1 MADDKVNKQIV
12 ELSKI
17 SRDDGKEEYA
27 KAQFEL
33 GLIYE
38 DKKHNYDK
46 AEEYYSNIFREDAPK
61 FYASAQLNLGYI
73 YEEIKHNYDK
83 AIQFYSLVS
92 REDSPKVYAKAQ
104 FNLGYIYDGIK
115 QDYEQAIRFY
125 SNVTK
130 VDGPEPYARA
140 QFNLGYIYDEIKQD
154 YDKAVQFFSNV
165 TRVEVPELYAN
176 AQFNIGKIYLEKKQD
191 YDKAIQFYSNVNR
204 IDIPELYAQAQF
216 NIGTIYIEKK
226 QNYDKA
232 IQFYSNVNRID
243 APDVYANA
251 QFSIGSIYLEKKQD
265 YDKAVPFY
273 SNVKRIDIPELY
285 AKAQFN
291 LGYIYIEK
299 DYDKAIKL
307 YSNVT
312 IEDAPE
318 LYAYAHF
325 NIGSIYIE
333 KKQNYDKAIQFFSNV
348 SRIDVPELYA
358 KAQFNIGT
366 IYLEKIK
373 DYDKAVHFFSNI
385 TRDDAPEVYAYAQ
398 FNLGTFYL
406 ERKQDYDKAIH
417 FYSNAA
423 KEDAPSLYAY
433 VQSRVMFE
441 LGNIYL
447 FKKNEPNKFPQ
458 YYKKT
463 KYSSFCP
470 DYFIAAQMILQLNN
484 LESWGIDKI
493 KKLAE
498 LVIDNIE
505 KICHLANEI
514 KDLLM
519 VSFEKKSSSNETP
532 VSKNPERRV
541 AHYTRPGVLFNLLKG
556 ENPSKFRLNI
566 VDFMNDPSENQ
577 VLTQWLNI
585 SNNQDNEIKT
595 FLASFSFN
603 HNSLNQFRLY
613 GNEDNI
619 HGSGVSIAFS
629 QDFFG
634 QDADRSI
641 NSENINISKN
651 LSASFS
657 KNEKLISYPF
667 KSQNNEISNQLK
679 TENEANTSL
688 HPLSLYRCLY
698 FDPKTEYMSLAKRN
712 KQSFYLEMYNEIN
725 DTKVI
730 DEEWQ
735 NYINDFKEEEQIK
748 TIRVKMNKIKSFI
761 GDLLKHDEL
770 NKISNLEQ
778 LISLAVLP
786 ISCLIKHAA
795 FEDEDE
801 CRMIYITNIADDKI
815 VEPTNYQAINSLYVE
830 YTHVENYIDNIYLGP
845 QCKMQHKL
853 WLENHFK
860 KKHNGKEIKL
870 IKSEMPLR

>member
-1 MADDKVNKQIV
+1 MADDKVNKQIE

-27 KAQFEL
+27 KAQFKL
-33 GLIYE
+33 GSIYV
-38 DKKHNYDK
+38 DIK
-46 AEEYYSNIFREDAPK
+46 
-61 FYASAQLNLGYI
+61 QV
-73 YEEIKHNYDK
+73 YEE
-83 AIQFYSLVS
+83 
-92 REDSPKVYAKAQ
+92 
-104 FNLGYIYDGIK
+104 
-115 QDYEQAIRFY
+115 AIRFY

-130 VDGPEPYARA
+130 VDAPEPYAKA
-140 QFNLGYIYDEIKQD
+140 QFNLSLIYKGIKQD
-154 YDKAVQFFSNV
+154 YDKAVQFFSNI
-165 TRVEVPELYAN
+165 TRDDAPELYAN
-176 AQFNIGKIYLEKKQD
+176 AQFNLGLIYKG
-191 YDKAIQFYSNVNR
+191 I
-204 IDIPELYAQAQF
+204 
-216 NIGTIYIEKK
+216 
-226 QNYDKA
+226 
-232 IQFYSNVNRID
+232 
-243 APDVYANA
+243 
-251 QFSIGSIYLEKKQD
+251 KQD
-265 YDKAVPFY
+265 YDKAVQLF
-273 SNVKRIDIPELY
+273 SNITRDDAPKLY
-285 AKAQFN
+285 AFAQFN
-291 LGYIYIEK
+291 LGLIYK
-299 DYDKAIKL
+299 GIK
-307 YSNVT
+307 
-312 IEDAPE
+312 
-318 LYAYAHF
+318 
-325 NIGSIYIE
+325 
-333 KKQNYDKAIQFFSNV
+333 Q
-348 SRIDVPELYA
+348 
-358 KAQFNIGT
+358 
-366 IYLEKIK
+366 
-373 DYDKAVHFFSNI
+373 DYDKAVQFFSNI
-385 TRDDAPEVYAYAQ
+385 TRDDAPELYAFAQ
-398 FNLGTFYL
+398 FNIGIFYL
-406 ERKQDYDKAIH
+406 EKKQDYDMAVQFFSNITRDDAPELYAFAQFNIGSIYFLKNQDYDKAVR
-417 FYSNAA
+417 FYSNITR
-423 KEDAPSLYAY
+423 DVAPELYAF
-433 VQSRVMFE
+433 VQSKVMFE

-447 FKKNEPNKFPQ
+447 FKKNRLNKFPQ

-470 DYFIAAQMILQLNN
+470 DYFIAAQLILELNN

-498 LVIDNIE
+498 LVIDHIKNI
-505 KICHLANEI
+505 CNLAKEI
-514 KDLLM
+514 KDSLT
-519 VSFEKKSSSNETP
+519 VSFDKKSLSNETP

-651 LSASFS
+651 LFASLS

-712 KQSFYLEMYNEIN
+712 KQSFYLEMYNENN
-725 DTKVI
+725 DTKLI

-761 GDLLKHDEL
+761 GDLLKHDDL

-815 VEPTNYQAINSLYVE
+815 VEPTNYQDIDSLYVE

-853 WLENHFK
+853 WLQNHFK